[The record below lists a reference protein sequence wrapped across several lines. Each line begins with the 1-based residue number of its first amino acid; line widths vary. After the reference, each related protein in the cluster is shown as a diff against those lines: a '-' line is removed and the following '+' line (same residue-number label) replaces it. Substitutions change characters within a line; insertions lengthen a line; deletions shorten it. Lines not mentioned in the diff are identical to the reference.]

1 MGFIL
6 FIQRCF
12 ISQLHNEN
20 CVKGVYSDGGGV
32 HGSDGHR
39 FTLCR
44 NIVAGNQLRSASTVE
59 MYIQVLLLGC
69 RCIELDC
76 WVYRKEIVI
85 THGGTLCTKILF
97 KVETRTCIQ

>member
-1 MGFIL
+1 ML
-6 FIQRCF
+6 FYC
-12 ISQLHNEN
+12 
-20 CVKGVYSDGGGV
+20 
-32 HGSDGHR
+32 
-39 FTLCR
+39 T
-44 NIVAGNQLRSASTVE
+44 IVSGNQLRSASTVE

-97 KVETRTCIQ
+97 KVSLNIILSQWKLPVTVHEALIIQAHF

>member
-1 MGFIL
+1 MVGF
-6 FIQRCF
+6 
-12 ISQLHNEN
+12 
-20 CVKGVYSDGGGV
+20 VKVFY
-32 HGSDGHR
+32 
-39 FTLCR
+39 LCYD
-44 NIVAGNQLRSASTVE
+44 IIAGNQLRSASTVE

-97 KVETRTCIQ
+97 KVCTSFVFVIVMYPKTCRSALA